1 MNSLKTC
8 SRTPSDLAC
17 QVSASTIEFEAAWDS
32 SLHNSLLLN
41 RVTPHGETI
50 YMTVSAYL
58 QLGNCV
64 QPLTITKDLC
74 LVLYG
79 RDSRAMPRSL
89 RSLFLGAYKYGP
101 EANRITGVYEACLKR
116 ASEAGLQRRQRRV
129 LDTSSTYVRG
139 EENLHGWRP
148 RGDSLIFEH
157 QWELEKIQRL
167 AEVEGTRHRIL
178 LASKLGADAPCNT
191 KPATS
196 VVAHHHDYTK
206 SEKEV
211 ANLAAKAAQSS
222 PVRMPSLTSTGSAD
236 SDNLTEAQKQMLL
249 KYVRLMQGRP
259 LVEPPPPEAP
269 VTPSDEKDTD
279 STQLSQP
286 RLCEPVQVTPPVEQD
301 EQIPLGGSASLQQ
314 HEQKQQQQQQA
325 RESPLPSP
333 DDSSRTSSPLDMQG
347 PQFVCEVEEVR
358 ISPVVSRKGYLN
370 VLDNRTNTW
379 VKRWVV
385 VRRPYV
391 FIFRDERD
399 PLERGLINLM
409 TAEIEYSEHQEAM
422 LKVPNSFRVMT
433 KERGYLLQTLSDR
446 DMQDWLYAINPLLA
460 GQIRS
465 KLGRRSRHTSGSNS
479 QPMPTLSLPSGA
491 IISN

>member
-1 MNSLKTC
+1 MIFILN
-8 SRTPSDLAC
+8 TPPNGEYLPAAVDHGTDLAC
-17 QVSASTIEFEAAWDS
+17 RDLYLLHQGIQRRIRITIVHEHSHDLVWRDVQELVIGRIRNTPESDDDENSDTSVQSLGLFPGEYIESPGEDRTLFRFEAAWDS

-286 RLCEPVQVTPPVEQD
+286 PLCEPVQVTPPVEQD

-385 VRRPYV
+385 S
-391 FIFRDERD
+391 IT
-399 PLERGLINLM
+399 LIIWM
-409 TAEIEYSEHQEAM
+409 
-422 LKVPNSFRVMT
+422 F
-433 KERGYLLQTLSDR
+433 
-446 DMQDWLYAINPLLA
+446 
-460 GQIRS
+460 
-465 KLGRRSRHTSGSNS
+465 
-479 QPMPTLSLPSGA
+479 
-491 IISN
+491 